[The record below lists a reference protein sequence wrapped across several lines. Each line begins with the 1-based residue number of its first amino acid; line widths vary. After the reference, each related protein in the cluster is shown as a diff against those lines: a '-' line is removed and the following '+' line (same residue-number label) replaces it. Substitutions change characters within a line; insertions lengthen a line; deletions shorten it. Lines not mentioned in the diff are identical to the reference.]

1 MTADRDLEQEKREL
15 ERKVEKLSREVARLQ
30 KVNRILAERVEKSV
44 DSASNSYALF
54 ERNIL
59 LEQHI
64 AKRTAELQE
73 MAKKADEAN
82 RAKSAFLATMSHEIR
97 TPMNGVIGMT
107 GLLLDTDLTP
117 EQREYAETIRQS
129 AEALLSIIN
138 DILDFSK
145 IEAGRLDLETLDFD
159 LRTTV
164 EDVVDLLAVK
174 AQEKGLELSCLV
186 HPDVPAL
193 VRGDPGRLR
202 QILTNLIGNA
212 VKFTHQGEVFVR
224 VLLQEETEEKATV
237 RFEVT
242 DTGIGIPR
250 DKMGLLFQS
259 FSQVDTSMT
268 RRYGGTGLGLAI
280 SKRLAEM
287 MGGQIGVESEEG
299 RGTTFWF
306 TVVLEKQT
314 GARALEAVVPEDIRG
329 ERVLV
334 VDDHPTNR
342 LVLTEMLRSWGCLY
356 EEAAD
361 GVEALERLR
370 LGLAEGN
377 PFRIALL
384 DMQMPGMDG
393 KTLSRV
399 IKSDPAL
406 KDTLLVMLTSVGQR
420 GDAAELQKIGLSAYL
435 IKPVRKSQLYDCLVT
450 VLGAAR
456 IQAAQGGDRPIL
468 TRYGLQEEKKRRVR
482 ILVAEDNAVNQKVAL
497 KILERLGYRA
507 DAVGNGKEALAAPL
521 EKIPYD
527 LVLMDVQM
535 PEMDGFEATRA
546 IRDGRAKVLD
556 RSVPIIA
563 MTAHAMKGDR
573 ERCIEAGMDDYIGKP
588 VTPTAVKEIL
598 DKFLGPKTTQEAE
611 DDRSA
616 SAETPASAGVSIPA
630 VPLSRS

>member
-1 MTADRDLEQEKREL
+1 MTADRDLEQDRREL
-15 ERKVEKLSREVARLQ
+15 ERKVEKLSREVAKLE

-64 AKRTAELQE
+64 ARRTAELQE
-73 MAKKADEAN
+73 MAKRAEEAN

-145 IEAGRLDLETLDFD
+145 IEAGRLDLESLDFD

-164 EDVVDLLAVK
+164 EDVVELLAVK
-174 AQEKGLELSCLV
+174 AQEKGLELSSLV

-212 VKFTHQGEVFVR
+212 VKFTHQGEVSVR

-259 FSQVDTSMT
+259 FSQVDSSMT

-280 SKRLAEM
+280 SKRLVEM
-287 MGGQIGVESEEG
+287 MGGQIGVQSEEG

-306 TVVLEKQT
+306 TVVLEKQG
-314 GARALEAVVPEDIRG
+314 GAGAVEAVVPEDVRG
-329 ERVLV
+329 ESVQV

-342 LVLTEMLRSWGCLY
+342 LVLTEMLRSWGCRY

-361 GVEALERLR
+361 GVEALEKLR
-370 LGLAEGN
+370 GALAEGR

-384 DMQMPGMDG
+384 DMQMPDMDG

-450 VLGAAR
+450 VLGAAET
-456 IQAAQGGDRPIL
+456 QAARTGGRPIL

-482 ILVAEDNAVNQKVAL
+482 ILLAEDNAVNQKVAL

-507 DAVGNGKEALAAPL
+507 DAVGNGKEALAAL

-546 IRDGRAKVLD
+546 VRDGRAKVLD
-556 RSVPIIA
+556 RNVPIIA

-573 ERCIEAGMDDYIGKP
+573 ERCLEAGMDDYIGKP
-588 VTPTAVKEIL
+588 VTPSAVKEIL
-598 DKFLGPKTTQEAE
+598 EKYLGPKTTPEAE
-611 DDRSA
+611 QDRGA
-616 SAETPASAGVSIPA
+616 SAETTASTGV
-630 VPLSRS
+630 

>member
-1 MTADRDLEQEKREL
+1 MTADRDLDQDRREL
-15 ERKVEKLSREVARLQ
+15 ERKVEKLSREVAKLE

-64 AKRTAELQE
+64 ARRTAELQE
-73 MAKKADEAN
+73 MAKRAEEAN

-129 AEALLSIIN
+129 AEPLLSIIN

-145 IEAGRLDLETLDFD
+145 IEAGRLDLESLDFD

-164 EDVVDLLAVK
+164 EDVVELLAVK
-174 AQEKGLELSCLV
+174 AQEKGLELSSLV

-212 VKFTHQGEVFVR
+212 VKFTHQGEVSVR

-259 FSQVDTSMT
+259 FSQVDSSMT

-280 SKRLAEM
+280 SKRLVEM
-287 MGGQIGVESEEG
+287 MGGQIGVQSEEG

-306 TVVLEKQT
+306 TVVLEKQG
-314 GARALEAVVPEDIRG
+314 GAGAVEAVVPEDVRG

-342 LVLTEMLRSWGCLY
+342 LVLTEMLRSWGCRY

-361 GVEALERLR
+361 GVEALEKLR
-370 LGLAEGN
+370 RALAEGR

-384 DMQMPGMDG
+384 DMQMPDMDG

-450 VLGAAR
+450 VLGAAET
-456 IQAAQGGDRPIL
+456 QAARTGGRPIL

-482 ILVAEDNAVNQKVAL
+482 ILLAEDNAVNQKVAL

-507 DAVGNGKEALAAPL
+507 DAVGNGKEALAAL

-546 IRDGRAKVLD
+546 VRDGRAKVLD
-556 RSVPIIA
+556 RNVPIIA

-573 ERCIEAGMDDYIGKP
+573 ERCLEAGMDDYIGKP
-588 VTPTAVKEIL
+588 VTPSAVKEIL
-598 DKFLGPKTTQEAE
+598 EKYLGPKTTPEAE
-611 DDRSA
+611 QDRGA
-616 SAETPASAGVSIPA
+616 SAETTASTGV
-630 VPLSRS
+630 

>member
-1 MTADRDLEQEKREL
+1 MTAAGDLEHVKRQL
-15 ERKVEKLSREVARLQ
+15 EGKIERLSREVAKLK

-44 DSASNSYALF
+44 DSESNSYALF

-64 AKRTAELQE
+64 EKRTAELQE
-73 MAKKADEAN
+73 MAKRAEEAN

-129 AEALLSIIN
+129 AEALLSILN

-145 IEAGRLDLETLDFD
+145 IEAGRLELETLDFD

-174 AQEKGLELSCLV
+174 AHEKGLEVSCLI
-186 HPDVPAL
+186 HPEVPAL

-202 QILTNLIGNA
+202 QILTNLVGNA
-212 VKFTHQGEVFVR
+212 VKFTHEGEVFVK
-224 VLLQEETEEKATV
+224 VLLEEETDERATV
-237 RFEVT
+237 RFEVN
-242 DTGIGIPR
+242 DTGIGIPK
-250 DKMGLLFQS
+250 DKLGLLFQS
-259 FSQVDTSMT
+259 FSQVDASMT

-287 MGGQIGVESEEG
+287 MGGRIGVRSEEAK
-299 RGTTFWF
+299 GTTFWF
-306 TVVLEKQT
+306 NVVLEKQT
-314 GARALEAVVPEDIRG
+314 GDGVAEAVVPEDIRG
-329 ERVLV
+329 ERILV

-342 LVLTEMLRSWGCLY
+342 LVLTEMLRVWGCRY

-370 LGLAEGN
+370 RGLAEGE

-384 DMQMPGMDG
+384 DMQMPDMDG

-406 KDTLLVMLTSVGQR
+406 KETLLVMLTSVGQR

-456 IQAAQGGDRPIL
+456 SQGARIAARPIL
-468 TRYGLQEEKKRRVR
+468 TRYGLQEEKKRRAR
-482 ILVAEDNAVNQKVAL
+482 ILLAEDNAVNQKVAL

-507 DAVGNGKEALAAPL
+507 DVVGDGKEALAAL
-521 EKIPYD
+521 ERIPYD

-556 RSVPIIA
+556 RNVPIIA

-573 ERCIEAGMDDYIGKP
+573 ERCLEAGMDDYIGKP

-598 DKFLGPKTTQEAE
+598 DKYLGSKTASKAE
-611 DDRSA
+611 QDRSA
-616 SAETPASAGVSIPA
+616 STETPTSAGV
-630 VPLSRS
+630 